1 MYTFLKSLILFT
13 LFNKTDTHELHP
25 VGSQVDE
32 HDCVLDGGYEWC
44 ESAQECQRPWE
55 YPCISIDTQFCE
67 ASNVQLC
74 HVGCPNPV
82 CREGECAMR
91 HGSCCDYTCEDT
103 RSPLTQCP
111 EECPPEI
118 PCPLPPQTH
127 ELNCHFSVPVPN
139 NCGCNSGCG
148 TIDCSTHY
156 QIPEGYTCGGLVYDE
171 GSCEGGLECVQTM
184 GPYVADAPGTCQ
196 PICNTVRDNWGNC
209 VTEGCKTWFD
219 SCNTCIVNED
229 YELICT
235 EEICY
240 HGISSAICIDGEGTI
255 TPDPIIPKN
264 CVTWYDGCNTCSVSN
279 GILQGCTLMMCIT
292 QTEPYCQVFTSGE
305 LEEGEL
311 CYRFCEDNSQNF
323 INRKK
328 DCPSGTVC
336 SLLPGLG
343 NTFDNCGEMSH
354 TCNRIT
360 GH

>member
-1 MYTFLKSLILFT
+1 MYTFIKSLILFT

-32 HDCVLDGGYEWC
+32 HNCVLDGGYEWC

-103 RSPLTQCP
+103 SSPLTQCP

-118 PCPLPPQTH
+118 PCPLPPQTL
-127 ELNCHFSVPVPN
+127 ELNCHFSAPVPN

-240 HGISSAICIDGEGTI
+240 HGISSAICIDGKGTI

-292 QTEPYCQVFTSGE
+292 QTEQYCQVFTSGE
-305 LEEGEL
+305 LEEGDL

-336 SLLPGLG
+336 SLLPESG
-343 NTFDNCGEMSH
+343 NTFDSCGEMSH